1 MMTLKEC
8 WYKLDEEYGDIAT
21 FVAEVL
27 VPNKIIQ
34 CYSVTLFMTFALNIL
49 KPLSANSF
57 VFDLYNLAKT
67 SLGIQGQLGLT
78 LQVR

>member
-1 MMTLKEC
+1 MVGTNLMKSMETLPPLWLKYWC
-8 WYKLDEEYGDIAT
+8 LIKLSNAT
-21 FVAEVL
+21 
-27 VPNKIIQ
+27 
-34 CYSVTLFMTFALNIL
+34 SVTLFMTFALNIL

>member
-1 MMTLKEC
+1 MTKAADKLRIVNMMTLKEC

-34 CYSVTLFMTFALNIL
+34 CYKCDPFYDFCS
-49 KPLSANSF
+49 
-57 VFDLYNLAKT
+57 
-67 SLGIQGQLGLT
+67 
-78 LQVR
+78 